1 MSGYE
6 SAQESGE
13 NGSGSSIGD
22 GSADEA
28 SPERGAAVPA
38 TRSRSRERTGSPM
51 SEFADREEA
60 QSPGSRQKASRKGKE
75 PHRVPRMVVPK
86 FSEGQHAG
94 RASDDDPQEHHQE
107 TRTASQE
114 YAPRQRSPRL
124 QHERQEEPTLLKR
137 KRPDDSPASQIE
149 AEVKANLNS
158 TNPGDQLPK
167 WQRMPASAPKSSSG
181 AQDTSA
187 RSIFQRYSSAAQSKD
202 SAPSGAARSPVT
214 SPVASVGKG
223 SSRDAWGSEKVSAF
237 SESARAA
244 LEAGRSE
251 QPPSRQMPVA
261 PSVPAAR
268 RQADGWSA
276 RSDASGG
283 RRGDRP
289 TSLAPARA
297 ASRAMEELMKTVN
310 ARKAREMLE
319 TTHKASDP
327 VTVLRT
333 SVPSSTLAEP
343 QEAGAAAAVRPR
355 RSPQHGDRRVPSGLD
370 KEEMHALL
378 SAEAWRNISWQSPQ
392 PYDLGSQRMQEQMA
406 AQRLQAILQHQSVH
420 NTQDSIALLAVEK
433 SMLEVDVQRIE
444 KQLLQERRVWETD
457 ELQMADRLHRLHNEV
472 EELQVLLLEAERTK
486 RKLQESLADE
496 RRLKERAVALAGQAL
511 AVGTPSRHQP
521 GPEYHTNHRR

>member
-187 RSIFQRYSSAAQSKD
+187 RQ
-202 SAPSGAARSPVT
+202 VT
-214 SPVASVGKG
+214 SNLQCKNPCYTMPWFWPTIPSPSHCQIHLLFESVLWKSLLPPAS
-223 SSRDAWGSEKVSAF
+223 
-237 SESARAA
+237 
-244 LEAGRSE
+244 
-251 QPPSRQMPVA
+251 
-261 PSVPAAR
+261 
-268 RQADGWSA
+268 
-276 RSDASGG
+276 
-283 RRGDRP
+283 
-289 TSLAPARA
+289 
-297 ASRAMEELMKTVN
+297 
-310 ARKAREMLE
+310 
-319 TTHKASDP
+319 
-327 VTVLRT
+327 
-333 SVPSSTLAEP
+333 
-343 QEAGAAAAVRPR
+343 AV
-355 RSPQHGDRRVPSGLD
+355 
-370 KEEMHALL
+370 
-378 SAEAWRNISWQSPQ
+378 
-392 PYDLGSQRMQEQMA
+392 
-406 AQRLQAILQHQSVH
+406 
-420 NTQDSIALLAVEK
+420 
-433 SMLEVDVQRIE
+433 
-444 KQLLQERRVWETD
+444 
-457 ELQMADRLHRLHNEV
+457 LQMAGLFLDHTSICNYVHMCLFAIQEHLSTVQLCCPVEGQRPEWCSKVAGHVPGGIRWEGVQPRCLGLRKGVRLL
-472 EELQVLLLEAERTK
+472 
-486 RKLQESLADE
+486 
-496 RRLKERAVALAGQAL
+496 
-511 AVGTPSRHQP
+511 
-521 GPEYHTNHRR
+521 